1 VIILIVAVVIG
12 SGLALFKSGRS
23 AGSLMKT
30 AFGSIA
36 VVLGLGLLA
45 LQIIVEAKKAGVI

>member
-1 VIILIVAVVIG
+1 MIILIVAVVIG